1 MARGLLVLAIA
12 LVGTVCAAAQQA
24 VGIQWSLKV
33 EESVAQAQ
41 RTKRPLMFWV
51 LGRSASRDHRI
62 ERDQKRAFQDS
73 LVVEMSSRFVPVRLS
88 RSRYRDLLEGWDLSP
103 KTNLEIVFTTPAG
116 EKIDTLAPLGAC
128 DPETLARK
136 MTLVFRHYRE
146 VLFTTD
152 VKPKL
157 EDQDA
162 SARDIEAALNL
173 ISDFLILSAD
183 QAVIKLL
190 EREQITPEIRKAA
203 YQTLAALSTPAGV
216 QVVLEHAATDEL
228 AAAALSGCTPDAA
241 EQMLVALD
249 GDDPDLRL
257 AVYHAV
263 TRICKLRDVKSDR
276 FWQGRYE
283 RVKREEI
290 ERIRQLVTARARR
303 WRDRYAEYR

>member
-1 MARGLLVLAIA
+1 MARCLLVLATA
-12 LVGTVCAAAQQA
+12 LVGSLCAAAQQA
-24 VGIQWSLKV
+24 GGIQWSLKV

-41 RTKRPLMFWV
+41 RSKRPLMFWV
-51 LGRSASRDHRI
+51 LGRSGSRDHRI

-116 EKIDTLAPLGAC
+116 EKIDTLAPLGAS
-128 DPETLARK
+128 DPEALARK
-136 MTLVFRHYRE
+136 MTLVFQHYRQ
-146 VLFTTD
+146 VLFAEEI
-152 VKPKL
+152 KPKL

-162 SARDIEAALNL
+162 SAREIEAALDL
-173 ISDFLILSAD
+173 INDFLILSAD
-183 QAVIKLL
+183 QTVIKLL
-190 EREQITPEIRKAA
+190 EREQIGPGIRKAV
-203 YQTLAALSTPAGV
+203 YQTLAALSTAAGV
-216 QVVLEHAATDEL
+216 QVLLERAVTDER
-228 AAAALSGCTPDAA
+228 AAAALADCTPDAA
-241 EQMLVALD
+241 ERMLEALE
-249 GDDPDLRL
+249 GDDPELRL

-283 RVKREEI
+283 RVKWEEI
-290 ERIRQLVTARARR
+290 ERVRQLVTTRAKR